1 MPTEDTLAF
10 RRGFLQRC
18 AEEGLTKEAVA
29 ARIDAAKE
37 KRAGLAGDLLSA
49 GGVGLGMAAA
59 LPPVLGILG
68 GGALGYGAAKATEPD
83 ITPEQVQAD
92 ELINT
97 YRVYAQRAAAR
108 KKLRAYRPT
117 T

>member
-1 MPTEDTLAF
+1 MPSEDALAF

-29 ARIDAAKE
+29 ARIDAAAE
-37 KRAGLAGDLLSA
+37 KRAVIGEALSSVPGA
-49 GGVGLGMAAA
+49 LAA

-68 GGALGYGAAKATEPD
+68 GSGLGYAAAKMTEPD
-83 ITPEQVQAD
+83 IDVDKVHAD